1 MVNAAKNFLIKLRN
15 LQQMHLKLV
24 QKDQFKKH
32 RKQLVISL
40 IIRVLKELL
49 KFEKKS
55 QQNNSEAVRNEH
67 NKEIPK
73 ERHISPEERQKNN
86 DDLRLV

>member
-1 MVNAAKNFLIKLRN
+1 MIGNKGADRITKVWK
-15 LQQMHLKLV
+15 
-24 QKDQFKKH
+24 
-32 RKQLVISL
+32 
-40 IIRVLKELL
+40 
-49 KFEKKS
+49 KKS

-67 NKEIPK
+67 NKVIPK

>member
-1 MVNAAKNFLIKLRN
+1 M
-15 LQQMHLKLV
+15 
-24 QKDQFKKH
+24 
-32 RKQLVISL
+32 ISL

>member
-32 RKQLVISL
+32 RKQLVISSV
-40 IIRVLKELL
+40 IRVLTELL

-86 DDLRLV
+86 DDLRLA